1 MGNDLDRPMG
11 IHSYKRAYDTR
22 ATRQSWKTIGSMMP
36 ATRLSPG
43 GNQKESREL
52 LCFTKPASGSW
63 AIRAVVSFG
72 ILTSSPRVQDKR
84 REFVARASGHYSEP
98 DVEIDLRSLSSR
110 SGYGE

>member
-1 MGNDLDRPMG
+1 MG

-63 AIRAVVSFG
+63 AKSAVVSFG
-72 ILTSSPRVQDKR
+72 ILTSSRVQDKR
-84 REFVARASGHYSEP
+84 GEFVARASRHYSEP
-98 DVEIDLRSLSSR
+98 DVEIDLRSLILAFWLRRITFNTGS
-110 SGYGE
+110 